1 MTTAVGP
8 IKVTRIFFHCPACRQ
23 SGFFADPHVGLDGFL
38 TAGAERLM
46 TLAGTMKSFER
57 AQLLLKELAGW
68 HVSEETI
75 RQTCHRLSR
84 AASDWMA
91 NESPAAER
99 FEAAAGVPE
108 LQIDAGKANT
118 NEGWKDVK
126 VAVLAKRTPGPPA
139 AASDWDK
146 RQLPKPTAPVVI
158 ASIEEAEKFGERCRA
173 VATALEL
180 WVPVTLVASS
190 LVQTA
195 GSILA
200 DGAEWIWNIADR
212 HFPGV
217 RQILDIFH
225 AAEHLA
231 HGAKAAFGEGT
242 PEAQSAKDRGV
253 LKMLEKGYD
262 GVVEWIG
269 ELSGQMPAGGDGG
282 ALGAELN
289 YFASHKT
296 RLSYGS
302 RLAGGESIGSGM
314 VEGRIKQLIKTRIK
328 QTGAKWRKEHV
339 APFVELINLAE
350 TPEWQAFWKR

>member
-1 MTTAVGP
+1 VTTAVGP
-8 IKVTRIFFHCPACRQ
+8 IEVERIFFQCPACRQ
-23 SGFFADPHVGLDGFL
+23 SGFFADQHVGIDGFL
-38 TAGAERLM
+38 TAGAERLI

-57 AQLLLKELAGW
+57 AQILLKELAGW
-68 HVSEETI
+68 QVSDETI
-75 RQTCHRLSR
+75 RQTCHHLSR
-84 AASDWMA
+84 EASDWMA
-91 NESPAAER
+91 KEAPAAER
-99 FEAAAGVPE
+99 FETAAGMPE

-126 VAVLAKRTPGPPA
+126 LAVFAKRPLGKPA
-139 AASDWDK
+139 VASDWDK
-146 RQLPKPTAPVVI
+146 RKLPKPTAHVI
-158 ASIEEAEKFGERCRA
+158 AASIEGAEKFGERCRVMA
-173 VATALEL
+173 NALNL
-180 WVPVTLVASS
+180 WMPVTIVVSS
-190 LVQTA
+190 TVPTE

-212 HFPGV
+212 HFSGV

-231 HGAKAAFGEGT
+231 DGAKAAFGEGT
-242 PEAQSAKDRGV
+242 PEAQNAKDRGV
-253 LKMLEKGYD
+253 LKVLEKGYD

-269 ELSGQMPAGGDGG
+269 ELTGQMPVGGDGA

-296 RLSYGS
+296 RLIYES

-314 VEGRIKQLIKTRIK
+314 VEGRIKQLIKSRIK

-339 APFVELINLAE
+339 APFVEMINLVE

>member
-1 MTTAVGP
+1 VTTAVGP
-8 IKVTRIFFHCPACRQ
+8 IEAERIFFQCPVCRQ
-23 SGFFADPHVGLDGFL
+23 AGFWADQHVGIDGFL
-38 TAGAERLM
+38 TAGAQRLM

-68 HVSEETI
+68 QVSDETI
-75 RQTCHRLSR
+75 RQTCHQISR
-84 AASDWMA
+84 EASEWTA
-91 NESPAAER
+91 NEAPAAAR
-99 FEAAAGVPE
+99 FEASAGVPE

-126 VAVLAKRTPGPPA
+126 LAVFAKRRTGKPA
-139 AASDWDK
+139 AVSDWDK
-146 RQLPKPTAPVVI
+146 RQLPKPTAHVI
-158 ASIEEAEKFGERCRA
+158 VASIEEAEKFGERCRG
-173 VATALEL
+173 VANALDL
-180 WVPVTLVASS
+180 WVPAVLVASS
-190 LVQTA
+190 IIQTA

-231 HGAKAAFGEGT
+231 DGAKAAFGEGT
-242 PEAQSAKDRGV
+242 PEAQNAKDRGV
-253 LKMLEKGYD
+253 LKVLEKGYD

-269 ELSGQMPAGGDGG
+269 ELTGQMPAGGDGA

-296 RLSYGS
+296 RLIYES

-314 VEGRIKQLIKTRIK
+314 VEGRIKQLIKSRIK

-339 APFVELINLAE
+339 APFVELINLVE
-350 TPEWQAFWKR
+350 TPEWQAYWKR